1 MRKNNYLIVGGNSF
15 IGINLALG
23 LLKQGQNV
31 KVFSRHI
38 NNFPQNIVSEVE
50 FIKGDL
56 KNVED
61 IYKALVNIDI
71 IIYLAATSNVAT
83 SIEDVFGDI
92 NSSLFFLNFMES
104 VKDFRIKKIILASS
118 GGTVYGEPEYLPIDE
133 KHPLR
138 PLSPYGITKVSL
150 ENYLYFYKR
159 KYGINYVV
167 CRYSNPYGKYQN
179 PLKKVGAINCFL
191 YQHLSNERIHI
202 YGNPE
207 EIIRDYIYIDDLV
220 EITIQLAQ
228 LNQLKSCVYNIGSG
242 KGLSLKR
249 IIVELEKITER
260 KVDFICYKQKQENVQ
275 KIILNIDKI
284 KQELNWEPKI
294 DFKHGIRLNKL
305 WIEEFLYSK
314 KQ

>member
-1 MRKNNYLIVGGNSF
+1 M
-15 IGINLALG
+15 
-23 LLKQGQNV
+23 
-31 KVFSRHI
+31 
-38 NNFPQNIVSEVE
+38 
-50 FIKGDL
+50 
-56 KNVED
+56 
-61 IYKALVNIDI
+61 
-71 IIYLAATSNVAT
+71 
-83 SIEDVFGDI
+83 
-92 NSSLFFLNFMES
+92 
-104 VKDFRIKKIILASS
+104 
-118 GGTVYGEPEYLPIDE
+118 
-133 KHPLR
+133 
-138 PLSPYGITKVSL
+138 
-150 ENYLYFYKR
+150 YFYKR
-159 KYGINYVV
+159 KYGIDYVV

-207 EIIRDYIYIDDLV
+207 GIIRDYIYIDDLV

-275 KIILNIDKI
+275 KIILNIDKV

-314 KQ
+314 K

>member
-1 MRKNNYLIVGGNSF
+1 MEIVS
-15 IGINLALG
+15 LVSTSHWV
-23 LLKQGQNV
+23 LLEQGQNV

-38 NNFPQNIVSEVE
+38 NNFPQNIISEVE

-56 KNVED
+56 ENVED

-159 KYGINYVV
+159 KYGIDYVV

-179 PLKKVGAINCFL
+179 PLKKLG
-191 YQHLSNERIHI
+191 R
-202 YGNPE
+202 
-207 EIIRDYIYIDDLV
+207 
-220 EITIQLAQ
+220 
-228 LNQLKSCVYNIGSG
+228 
-242 KGLSLKR
+242 
-249 IIVELEKITER
+249 
-260 KVDFICYKQKQENVQ
+260 
-275 KIILNIDKI
+275 
-284 KQELNWEPKI
+284 
-294 DFKHGIRLNKL
+294 
-305 WIEEFLYSK
+305 
-314 KQ
+314 